1 MKAYCDL
8 HTHSYFSDGTCS
20 PKEVVEAAEKLGLGA
35 VALTDHNTVAGLPEF
50 LEAARGKAL
59 EAVPGIEFSTDYGDT
74 ELHILALYVRP
85 EHYAAITALVEE
97 MKARKERSN
106 IDLVASLNRAG
117 YALDYEQIKAAT
129 PGGQVNRAHIGA
141 ALTEK
146 GYTASIREAFRLLLS
161 PKRGYYVQPKRLDA
175 LDTIR
180 FIKSIGAVAVL
191 AHPFL
196 NLKTPEALREFLAQA
211 KDCGLNG
218 METMYPLFDEET
230 SRLAY
235 RIAGEFGLQPS
246 GGSDFHG
253 RNKPDIRLGT
263 GKGSLAVPMTC
274 LDGLKA
280 TAFRNN

>member
-1 MKAYCDL
+1 MFNFFAYISRMKYIARWSL
-8 HTHSYFSDGTCS
+8 MRNSFSENIQEHS
-20 PKEVVEAAEKLGLGA
+20 
-35 VALTDHNTVAGLPEF
+35 H
-50 LEAARGKAL
+50 
-59 EAVPGIEFSTDYGDT
+59 
-74 ELHILALYVRP
+74 
-85 EHYAAITALVEE
+85 
-97 MKARKERSN
+97 
-106 IDLVASLNRAG
+106 
-117 YALDYEQIKAAT
+117 
-129 PGGQVNRAHIGA
+129 
-141 ALTEK
+141 
-146 GYTASIREAFRLLLS
+146 
-161 PKRGYYVQPKRLDA
+161 
-175 LDTIR
+175 
-180 FIKSIGAVAVL
+180 AVAVL

-211 KDCGLNG
+211 KDCGLDG